1 MSTPLSPTHHI
12 PSPHVNVARNDI
24 QSAGVQY
31 ILDTVVRALLA
42 DPARKFTYVELAF
55 FSRWWSQQTDATRV
69 VVRNLVQ
76 QGSTLPYTR
85 LSDSTYQSMAARQRA
100 CLLVLLL

>member
-76 QGSTLPYTR
+76 QGSLTHSLDSPTLHINQW
-85 LSDSTYQSMAARQRA
+85 LHGSVLA
-100 CLLVLLL
+100 C